1 MLTERYTKWQ
11 AVKYKHYKD
20 MFLVYLDDTC
30 STLSMLYLTSIVTYV
45 IQNQITTSLL
55 ITDVLEGDTWSF
67 KAVFVKRTEL
77 CQDTA
82 Q

>member
-55 ITDVLEGDTWSF
+55 KADVLEGDTWSF
-67 KAVFVKRTEL
+67 QAVFVQRTEF
-77 CQDTA
+77 CQYTA